1 MLTGDGLT
9 LFVGLTPVQQACLT
23 MGNAIVP
30 DSHSSRFGLR
40 TTCRAAIERAHHFME
55 WSPEGPKNEVRLE
68 DMRPYQ
74 IKFTPYGYMK
84 MVEGGT
90 LVYTKPGEYRFNDV
104 LHASVWESGKL
115 VYEVVEVEYLRLT
128 PDCCTTKIEL
138 VTRR

>member
-90 LVYTKPGEYRFNDV
+90 LVYTKPGAVIFAVDFAFEFQSSLEALSV
-104 LHASVWESGKL
+104 LQ
-115 VYEVVEVEYLRLT
+115 
-128 PDCCTTKIEL
+128 
-138 VTRR
+138 